1 MKKHVFALML
11 LTLFS
16 LAILS
21 PLTLAANHPDP
32 SDAFYVLDQSGVL
45 TDATIADILTRAA
58 SLDDQTGA
66 QVCVVTVDFIGSKR
80 ISDYAYELFN
90 DWGIGS
96 KEKNNGVLLL
106 LVTGAQD
113 YYMLQGTGLESFL
126 TSATLQEILDEY
138 MEPSFAAGDYDAG
151 VRKTTDELFSR
162 LSAYYN
168 VSLGASQP
176 TQSAMTAQPY
186 TQSTTQ
192 QTSVAGKIGNFL
204 AGGIFLLIVIVIV
217 VLSIA
222 GSLCRACCGC
232 GSGGYRGGWG
242 GGYYPRHGP
251 YSSGS
256 FGGRS
261 SGFGSGRSG
270 GFSGGSRSGGSR
282 SGGGGSSR
290 GGGAGR
296 R

>member
-1 MKKHVFALML
+1 M
-11 LTLFS
+11 
-16 LAILS
+16 
-21 PLTLAANHPDP
+21 
-32 SDAFYVLDQSGVL
+32 
-45 TDATIADILTRAA
+45 
-58 SLDDQTGA
+58 
-66 QVCVVTVDFIGSKR
+66 TVDFIGSKR

-96 KEKNNGVLLL
+96 REKNNGVLLL

-192 QTSVAGKIGNFL
+192 QTSVAGKIGNSCRR
-204 AGGIFLLIVIVIV
+204 IFLLIVIVIV
-217 VLSIA
+217 FPLRVPCA
-222 GSLCRACCGC
+222 ARAADAAAADTAE
-232 GSGGYRGGWG
+232 GGAADTTRDTARTV
-242 GGYYPRHGP
+242 PAASADAP
-251 YSSGS
+251 AVSN
-256 FGGRS
+256 
-261 SGFGSGRSG
+261 GRSG
-270 GFSGGSRSGGSR
+270 GFSGGSRSGK
-282 SGGGGSSR
+282 
-290 GGGAGR
+290 AAAPR
-296 R
+296 RRRRRR